1 MSSTCISILLEP
13 GTYVWFQMHSSSDYL
28 YRGAVLKETK
38 NGGRLLDLDDG
49 TELLID
55 RKNVYTQGE
64 KDALLM
70 ERPVLAGRA

>member
-1 MSSTCISILLEP
+1 MSNTSIALEP

-38 NGGRLLDLDDG
+38 NGVTLIDLDDG

-55 RKNVYTQGE
+55 RKNVYTQDE
-64 KDALLM
+64 KEALLV
-70 ERPVLAGRA
+70 ERPFLEMS